1 MWGQT
6 DRKLLILR
14 ILHMRGRRGLSK
26 EIRPS
31 LQQSTLELGGY
42 GAVDEKIRGEVEH
55 NKEMSHRLEAHD
67 P

>member
-1 MWGQT
+1 M
-6 DRKLLILR
+6 ILR
-14 ILHMRGRRGLSK
+14 IFHMRGRSGLSE

-55 NKEMSHRLEAHD
+55 DEEMSYRLEAHD